1 MYNMKVA
8 FLLGSLNRGGL
19 ETLVLDVFRKAS
31 CADFD
36 FIGIYRKTGSYLP
49 DFEATGVPFFQCS
62 PSKGR
67 YISYL
72 FRLRKLLKNGK
83 IQIVHAQQT
92 IDFLF
97 AKIACLGTDIKVVE
111 TFHGYDFG
119 GSRVLKCMTRLSI
132 RLADAVCFVSEA
144 QCKYYIKAYRLSK
157 KMQGKCH
164 VVYNG
169 VNFSKLDQK
178 YDIPDFLKKIDS
190 VQPRKIK
197 LAMVGNFVSVRSQS
211 VVCKALAVLS
221 KRGLGD
227 FDFYFIGKRN
237 DKETWRYDDF
247 VSFVEGNGLSE
258 CVHFMGG
265 RGDVPAILQNIDGFV
280 YSTDHDTFGIA
291 VVEAM
296 AAGLPVLVND
306 WDVMREITQNGK
318 WATLYKSNEVEDCAD
333 KIANLIENL
342 QLCQKRATTY
352 MNDIID
358 FYSIEKHITRLGNVY
373 KRLLTG
379 FSKKSSL

>member
-1 MYNMKVA
+1 MKVA

-72 FRLRKLLKNGK
+72 FRLRKLLKNEK

-97 AKIACLGTDIKVVE
+97 AKIACLGTDIEVVE
-111 TFHGYDFG
+111 TFHGYDFE
-119 GSRVLKCMTRLSI
+119 GSRVLKCMNKLSI

-197 LAMVGNFVSVRSQS
+197 LAMVGNFVSGRSQS

-237 DKETWRYDDF
+237 DKEPWRYDDC

-296 AAGLPVLVND
+296 AAGLPVVVND
-306 WDVMREITQNGK
+306 WDVMGEITQNGK
-318 WATLYKSNEVEDCAD
+318 WATLYRSNDAEDCAE
-333 KIANLIENL
+333 KITNLIENISSYKEKAYL
-342 QLCQKRATTY
+342 DSQKVRNT
-352 MNDIID
+352 
-358 FYSIEKHITRLGNVY
+358 FSIEKHIAQLKNIY
-373 KRLLTG
+373 MNCLT
-379 FSKKSSL
+379 L

>member
-1 MYNMKVA
+1 MYNIKVA

-97 AKIACLGTDIKVVE
+97 AKIACLGTDIRVVE
-111 TFHGYDFG
+111 TFHGYDFE
-119 GSRVLKCMTRLSI
+119 GSRVLKCMNKLSI

-144 QCKYYIKAYRLSK
+144 QCKYYIKSYRLSK
-157 KMQGKCH
+157 KLQGKCH

-178 YDIPDFLKKIDS
+178 YDIPDFLKKIDFA
-190 VQPRKIK
+190 QPRKIK
-197 LAMVGNFVSVRSQS
+197 LAMVGNFVNGRSQS
-211 VVCKALAVLS
+211 VVCKALAVLRE
-221 KRGLGD
+221 RGLGD

-237 DKETWRYDDF
+237 DKEPWRYDDC

-296 AAGLPVLVND
+296 AAGLPVVVND

-318 WATLYKSNEVEDCAD
+318 WAILYKSNDVEDCAD
-333 KIANLIENL
+333 KIANLIENISSYKEKAHFDSQKVRGEFSIENHIA
-342 QLCQKRATTY
+342 QLKNIY
-352 MNDIID
+352 MNC
-358 FYSIEKHITRLGNVY
+358 
-373 KRLLTG
+373 LT
-379 FSKKSSL
+379 L